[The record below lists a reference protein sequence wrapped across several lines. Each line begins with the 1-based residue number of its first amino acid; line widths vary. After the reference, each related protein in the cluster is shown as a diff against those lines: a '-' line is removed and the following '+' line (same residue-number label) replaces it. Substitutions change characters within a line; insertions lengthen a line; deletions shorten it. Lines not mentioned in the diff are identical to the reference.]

1 MPNYLSE
8 WKFFNF
14 SIRQGTVVPTT
25 AFFRFGSVQLFLF
38 PNFKETL
45 AEQEFNSNVD
55 LSRPWR
61 ITLQTSGKRIFQV
74 YRAKKKTMLENKSQY
89 FQSFRF
95 SFVNKIFTEPLSY
108 IISRIS
114 HILVHWFWFLKIFE
128 IILHKRS
135 LDLLRTPQAIGSET
149 QKLKEVH
156 NAYLYRY

>member
-114 HILVHWFWFLKIFE
+114 HILVHGFSKYLK
-128 IILHKRS
+128 LYYTK
-135 LDLLRTPQAIGSET
+135 DL
-149 QKLKEVH
+149 
-156 NAYLYRY
+156 